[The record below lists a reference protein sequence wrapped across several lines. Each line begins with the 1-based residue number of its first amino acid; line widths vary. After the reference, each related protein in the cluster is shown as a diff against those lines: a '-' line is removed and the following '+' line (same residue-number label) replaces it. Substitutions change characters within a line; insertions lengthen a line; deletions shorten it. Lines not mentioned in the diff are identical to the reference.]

1 MIKSYSSQNEELLI
15 RVKDG
20 DEEARKLLIV
30 ENMGL
35 VYNVVK
41 RFLGR
46 GYDEDDLI
54 QIGSIGLIRAV
65 ERFDLSFDV
74 KFSTYAVP
82 MIIGEIKRFI
92 RDDGIIK
99 VSRSLKEMAYNA
111 GKVREKLIDE
121 TGTEPTLTKI
131 AEIMKVNPDELSV
144 AIESQIQPQSL
155 YLTYDDG
162 RSEGN
167 CLLDRL
173 ESKNDEIGNMVNKVT
188 IRQILNELE
197 GRDRQL
203 IHMRYYDMKTQAQTA
218 EKLGISQVQVSRLE
232 KKILLEMRKK
242 LNND

>member
-15 RVKDG
+15 KVKEG

-92 RDDGIIK
+92 RDDGMIK
-99 VSRSLKEMAYNA
+99 VSRSLKEMAFNA

-131 AEIMKVNPDELSV
+131 AEIMKVNPDDLSI

-155 YLTYDDG
+155 YHTYDDG
-162 RSEGN
+162 KSESV

-188 IRQILNELE
+188 VRQIIDELE
-197 GRDRQL
+197 ARDRQL

-218 EKLGISQVQVSRLE
+218 KKLGISQVQVSRLE
-232 KKILLEMRKK
+232 KKILSEMRKK
-242 LNND
+242 LNSD

>member
-15 RVKDG
+15 KAKEG

-35 VYNVVK
+35 VYSVVK
-41 RFLGR
+41 RFSGR
-46 GYDEDDLI
+46 GYEEEDLI

-82 MIIGEIKRFI
+82 LIIGEIKRFI

-111 GKVREKLIDE
+111 GKIREKLIDE
-121 TGTEPTLTKI
+121 TGTEPSLTKI
-131 AEIMKVNPDELSV
+131 AEIMKVSPDELSI
-144 AIESQIQPQSL
+144 AIESQVQPQSI
-155 YLTYDDG
+155 YMTYDDG
-162 RSEGN
+162 KSEGA

-173 ESKNDEIGNMVNKVT
+173 ECKNDEIGSMVDKVT
-188 IRQILNELE
+188 IRQILGELD
-197 GRDRQL
+197 GRARQL

-218 EKLGISQVQVSRLE
+218 EKLGVSQVQVSRLE
-232 KKILLEMRKK
+232 KKILLDMRKK

>member
-15 RVKDG
+15 RAKKG
-20 DEEARKLLIV
+20 DEEARKLLVV

-41 RFLGR
+41 RFSSR
-46 GYDEDDLI
+46 GYDEEDLI

-111 GKVREKLIDE
+111 GKVRDMLIEE
-121 TGTEPTLTKI
+121 TGTEPTVTKI
-131 AEIMKVNPDELSV
+131 AEIMKVSPDELSV
-144 AIESQIQPQSL
+144 AIESQVQPQSI
-155 YLTYDDG
+155 YMTYDDG
-162 RSEGN
+162 KSEGT

-173 ESKNDEIGNMVNKVT
+173 ECKNDEIGAMVNKVT

-203 IHMRYYDMKTQAQTA
+203 IHMRYYDMKTQAQIA

-232 KKILLEMRKK
+232 KKILLDMRKK

>member
-15 RVKDG
+15 KVKDG
-20 DEEARKLLIV
+20 DEDARKLLIV

-41 RFLGR
+41 RFSGR
-46 GYDEDDLI
+46 GYDEEDLI

-65 ERFDLSFDV
+65 ERFDLSYDV

-111 GKVREKLIDE
+111 GKIREKLIDE
-121 TGTEPTLTKI
+121 TGAEPTITKI

-144 AIESQIQPQSL
+144 AIESQIQPQSI
-155 YLTYDDG
+155 YMTYDDG
-162 RSEGN
+162 KSESS

-173 ESKNDEIGNMVNKVT
+173 ESKNDEIGSMVNKVT
-188 IRQILNELE
+188 VRQIINELE

-218 EKLGISQVQVSRLE
+218 ELLGISQVQVSRLE
-232 KKILLEMRKK
+232 KKILSEMRKK